1 MADRLSENPTKL
13 PNPDARHAGTGM
25 TGMMSSDCSHSQ
37 ASSRPTRSTR
47 GVKVMY
53 NKYYKEKGFLP
64 PLVQKQSTAN
74 QNQTGTGRDF
84 SRSNSAL
91 SCTSHSGMEGSLVLN
106 HSQSPSRI
114 EKFMLPTPHTN
125 LNYAEKESY
134 TERYHIHNK
143 SLEKRGKAQ
152 SQK

>member
-1 MADRLSENPTKL
+1 MREGQSEVPMGLSKEDSQSLHFHLQQQRGIIRGPAQSHQRPAESSALILTDAADRLSENPTKL

-64 PLVQKQSTAN
+64 PLVQK
-74 QNQTGTGRDF
+74 
-84 SRSNSAL
+84 
-91 SCTSHSGMEGSLVLN
+91 
-106 HSQSPSRI
+106 
-114 EKFMLPTPHTN
+114 
-125 LNYAEKESY
+125 
-134 TERYHIHNK
+134 
-143 SLEKRGKAQ
+143 
-152 SQK
+152 

>member
-1 MADRLSENPTKL
+1 MVERLSENPNKL

-47 GVKVMY
+47 GAKVMY
-53 NKYYKEKGFLP
+53 NKFYKEKGFLP
-64 PLVQKQSTAN
+64 PLVAKQSTAN

-106 HSQSPSRI
+106 HS
-114 EKFMLPTPHTN
+114 
-125 LNYAEKESY
+125 
-134 TERYHIHNK
+134 
-143 SLEKRGKAQ
+143 
-152 SQK
+152 